1 MAKDF
6 VNITDTFNLVSHS
19 THKGGHTLDVHLC
32 SFLNL
37 WCSVLWSCSCVIWSS
52 SFLYHSF
59 FLNMFDCLCFSYLC
73 LYHSWTALSC
83 SLWAPVYPLY
93 CFTTSSQIQPLPA
106 ASGHLHS
113 TPALCMRV
121 LGRGWADT
129 SCCLANGHWHHAP
142 HPPSPLWGCRLARS
156 GVWWAALLLRRLG

>member
-19 THKGGHTLDVHLC
+19 THKGGHT
-32 SFLNL
+32 
-37 WCSVLWSCSCVIWSS
+37 WSS
-52 SFLYHSF
+52 FMFFSQLVMQCSLIMFLCYLKFLFPVPQF